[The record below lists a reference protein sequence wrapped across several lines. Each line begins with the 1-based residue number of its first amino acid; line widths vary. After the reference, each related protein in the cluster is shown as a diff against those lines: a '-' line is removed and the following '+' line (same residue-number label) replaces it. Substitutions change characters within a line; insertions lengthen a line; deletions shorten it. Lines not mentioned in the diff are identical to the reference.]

1 MEGTGLIM
9 TLVIGGI
16 AGWLAGNILK
26 GGGFGLVVNI
36 LVGIVGAFIGNYV
49 FGLLGIVA
57 GGSIGQLVAA
67 TIGALIL
74 LFVVGLFKKAA

>member
-1 MEGTGLIM
+1 MEGTGLFM

-16 AGWLAGNILK
+16 AGWLAGNILR
-26 GGGFGLVVNI
+26 GGGFGLLINV

-49 FGLLGIVA
+49 FGLLGIMA
-57 GGSIGQLVAA
+57 GGSVGQLVAA

-74 LFVVGLFKKAA
+74 LFVVGLFKKSV

>member
-1 MEGTGLIM
+1 MEGTGLLM

-26 GGGFGLVVNI
+26 GGGFGLLINI
-36 LVGIVGAFIGNYV
+36 LVGIVGAFIGNYL
-49 FGLLGIVA
+49 FGLLGVPA
-57 GGSIGQLVAA
+57 DGSIGQLVAA

-74 LFVVGLFKKAA
+74 LFVVGLFRKQA

>member
-26 GGGFGLVVNI
+26 GGGFGLLINI
-36 LVGIVGAFIGNYV
+36 ILGIVGAFIGNFA
-49 FGLLGIVA
+49 FGMLGIAA
-57 GGSIGQLVAA
+57 GGWIGQLVAA

-74 LFVVGLFKKAA
+74 LFVVGLFKKSA

>member
-1 MEGTGLIM
+1 MEGTGLFM

-16 AGWLAGNILK
+16 AGWLAGNILR
-26 GGGFGLVVNI
+26 GGGFGLLINI

-49 FGLLGIVA
+49 FGLLGIMA
-57 GGSIGQLVAA
+57 GGSVGQLVAA

-74 LFVVGLFKKAA
+74 LFVVGLFKKSA

>member
-74 LFVVGLFKKAA
+74 LFLVGLFKKAA

>member
-1 MEGTGLIM
+1 MEGIGLIM

-26 GGGFGLVVNI
+26 GRSFGLLVNI
-36 LVGIVGAFIGNYV
+36 VLGIVGAFIGNYA
-49 FGLLGIVA
+49 FGLVGIAAA
-57 GGSIGQLVAA
+57 GLIGQLVAA

-74 LFVVGLFKKAA
+74 LFVVGLFKKDA

>member
-1 MEGTGLIM
+1 MEGTGLLM

-16 AGWLAGNILK
+16 AGWLAGNILR
-26 GGGFGLVVNI
+26 GGGFGLLINI
-36 LVGIVGAFIGNYV
+36 LLGIVGAVIGNYV
-49 FGLLGIVA
+49 FGLLGIMA

-74 LFVVGLFKKAA
+74 LFAVGLFKKSA